1 MHVMAVSA
9 VADNDGFWNAL
20 KQAHTRMPKG
30 ARWTLAV
37 ASTDGARAVN
47 LLVGDSIESVRTF
60 FDSHAG
66 PFATTE
72 FFEADAAN
80 AVGLPR

>member
-9 VADNDGFWNAL
+9 VSDNDGFWNAL
-20 KQAHTRMPKG
+20 KQAHVRMPKG
-30 ARWTLAV
+30 SRWTLAV
-37 ASTDGARAVN
+37 ASADGAKAVN
-47 LLVGDSIESVRTF
+47 LIVGESLESVQAF

-66 PFATTE
+66 SFAATE

-80 AVGLPR
+80 AVGLPK

>member
-9 VADNDGFWNAL
+9 ISDEGRFWSGL
-20 KQAHTRMPKG
+20 KRAHGRLPKG

-37 ASTDGARAVN
+37 ASTDGTKAVN
-47 LLVGDSIESVRTF
+47 IIAHDSVDAVRSF
-60 FDSHAG
+60 FEEHAG

-72 FFEADAAN
+72 YFEADAAN
-80 AVGLPR
+80 AVGLSK